1 MAPGALG
8 GLGEP
13 GDQWECYRISMG
25 FHGISWGL
33 INGNSESQMV
43 ISWDLSKKNGDLY
56 CI

>member
-33 INGNSESQMV
+33 INGNSV
-43 ISWDLSKKNGDLY
+43 TNGDFMGFEQEKW
-56 CI
+56 